1 MVLGFKFYKDKKM
14 KNKLGCIKFLTGV
27 CLAWG
32 LAIGQS
38 HALDANGKRYSERP
52 DVIAFINR
60 MATEHGYNKKKL
72 LELFGN
78 VKHQA
83 QVIEAY
89 KKPAERALSWKR
101 YQKIF
106 VKPKRIDLGVE
117 FWNKHKTILERA
129 EQDTGVPAEM
139 IVAIIG
145 VESRFGSHK
154 GKNKVLDSLTTLAFE
169 RKKRNTF
176 FKRELQEFLLLC
188 EEQGFDPREV
198 TGSYAGAM
206 GVPQFISSSYRAYAV
221 DYDQDGKIDLFNS
234 VDDVI
239 GSVANYFK
247 RHGWQSGQRVVSSVK
262 RTPNAVEGLASGK
275 GRYGLKPEKIAAD
288 FIKSGWLAEANVPNQ
303 EKLTLLEFDDE
314 AQGYYLF
321 GHKNFYV
328 ITRYNQSS
336 MYALAA
342 HQLAQRIKLK
352 YQNQAPN

>member
-1 MVLGFKFYKDKKM
+1 MKKIV
-14 KNKLGCIKFLTGV
+14 GYIKCLTAIF
-27 CLAWG
+27 LAWG
-32 LAIGQS
+32 VVTGQS
-38 HALDANGKRYSERP
+38 FALDANGKKYSERA
-52 DVIAFINR
+52 DVMAFINT
-60 MATEHGYNKKKL
+60 MVKEHGYEKKAL
-72 LELFGN
+72 FELFGG
-78 VKHQA
+78 VQHQA

-106 VKPKRIDLGVE
+106 VKPKRIELGVE
-117 FWNKHKTILERA
+117 FWRKHADVLARA

-154 GKNKVLDSLTTLAFE
+154 GKNKVLDSLTTLAFDRE
-169 RKKRNTF
+169 KRSDF

-188 EEQGFDPREV
+188 QEQGFDPKQL

-206 GVPQFISSSYRAYAV
+206 GVPQFIASSYRAYAV
-221 DYDQDGKIDLFNS
+221 DYDKDGKIDLFNS
-234 VDDVI
+234 VDDVV
-239 GSVANYFK
+239 GSVANYFQ
-247 RHGWQSGQRVVSSVK
+247 RHGWQAGARVVSVVQPTSY
-262 RTPNAVEGLASGK
+262 AVDKLASGK
-275 GRYGLKPEKIAAD
+275 GRYGLKPEKTAAE
-288 FIKSGWLAEANVPNQ
+288 FIKLGWLAEPNVPNE

-314 AQGYYLF
+314 ADGYYLF

-342 HQLAQRIKLK
+342 YQLAQQIKLK
-352 YQNQAPN
+352 YKTNK

>member
-1 MVLGFKFYKDKKM
+1 MGYINALIVLT
-14 KNKLGCIKFLTGV
+14 LSGV
-27 CLAWG
+27 LFST
-32 LAIGQS
+32 QS
-38 HALDANGKRYSERP
+38 YAFDANGKRYSERA
-52 DVIAFINR
+52 DVIAFINA
-60 MATEHGYNKKKL
+60 MAKDHGYNKKKL
-72 LELFGN
+72 FELFDN

-101 YQKIF
+101 YQRIF
-106 VKPKRIDLGVE
+106 VKPKRIDLGVQ
-117 FWNKHKTILERA
+117 FWQKHHAILKRA

-154 GKNKVLDSLTTLAFE
+154 GKNKVLDSLTTLAFD
-169 RKKRNTF
+169 RKKRNQF
-176 FKRELQEFLLLC
+176 FKRELKEFLLLC
-188 EEQGFDPREV
+188 QEQGFDPTQV

-221 DYDQDGKIDLFNS
+221 DYDKDGKIDLFNS
-234 VDDVI
+234 VEDVI

-247 RHGWQSGQRVVSSVK
+247 RHGWQSGGRVVSSVK
-262 RTPNAVEGLASGK
+262 PSNNALSGLASGK
-275 GRYGLKPEKIAAD
+275 GRYGLKPEKTAGE
-288 FIKSGWLAEANVPNQ
+288 FVKLGWASEPNVPRN

-314 AQGYYLF
+314 ADGYYVF

-342 HQLAQRIKLK
+342 HQLAQRIKFK
-352 YQNQAPN
+352 YTSKK

>member
-1 MVLGFKFYKDKKM
+1 M
-14 KNKLGCIKFLTGV
+14 KNILSCKLVAMFF
-27 CLAWG
+27 LAWG
-32 LAIGQS
+32 LSTSQS
-38 HALDANGKRYSERP
+38 YALDANGKRYSERT
-52 DVIAFINR
+52 DVIEFINM
-60 MATEHGYNKKKL
+60 MAKEYGYNKKALFKL
-72 LELFGN
+72 FDD

-89 KKPAERALSWKR
+89 KKPAERALSWTR

-106 VKPKRIDLGVE
+106 VKPQRIDLGVA
-117 FWNKHKTILERA
+117 FWQKNKAVLARA

-154 GKNKVLDSLTTLAFE
+154 GKNKVLDSITTLAFE
-169 RKKRNTF
+169 RKKRNKF
-176 FKRELQEFLLLC
+176 FKKELKEFLLLC
-188 EEQGFDPREV
+188 QEQGFDPTQV

-221 DYDQDGKIDLFNS
+221 DYDKDGKIDLFNS

-247 RHGWQSGQRVVSSVK
+247 RHGWQQGGRVVSSVK
-262 RTPNAVEGLASGK
+262 RTPNATDNLASGK
-275 GRYGLKPEKIAAD
+275 GRYGLKPEKTAAE
-288 FIKSGWLAEANVPNQ
+288 FIKMGWLAEANVPNQ

-314 AQGYYLF
+314 ANGYYLF
-321 GHKNFYV
+321 GHENFYV

-336 MYALAA
+336 MYALAT

-352 YQNQAPN
+352 YETK